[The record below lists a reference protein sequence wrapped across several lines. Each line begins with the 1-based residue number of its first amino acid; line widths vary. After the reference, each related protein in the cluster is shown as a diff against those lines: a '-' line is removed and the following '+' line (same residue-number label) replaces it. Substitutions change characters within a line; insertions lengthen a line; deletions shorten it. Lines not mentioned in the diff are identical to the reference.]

1 MKLQHSRKLL
11 AMAVLAA
18 IAGPVLAADQD
29 QLRTQDQTKTQDQ
42 LLTQDQINKMPD
54 QQIYGSQ
61 LMTQQERD
69 AYRNKM
75 RSAKTYEEQQRIRN
89 EHHEQ
94 MKVRAKE
101 RGVTLPDAP
110 PAGHGPGMGP
120 GPGGGMGPGGGGGM
134 GPGGG
139 GMGPGGGGR
148 Y

>member
-1 MKLQHSRKLL
+1 MKRRLIQGAIL
-11 AMAVLAA
+11 ALMATGVSLP
-18 IAGPVLAADQD
+18 ILAADQ
-29 QLRTQDQTKTQDQ
+29 TKAQDPM
-42 LLTQDQINKMPD
+42 LTQDQINKMPD

-69 AYRNKM
+69 AHRNKM
-75 RSAKTYEEQQRIRN
+75 RSAKTHEEQQRIRN

-110 PAGHGPGMGP
+110 PAGRGPGMGP
-120 GPGGGMGPGGGGGM
+120 GPGGGMGPGGGG
-134 GPGGG
+134 
-139 GMGPGGGGR
+139 R

>member
-1 MKLQHSRKLL
+1 MKPRYSWKFLL
-11 AMAVLAA
+11 AAVLAA
-18 IAGPVLAADQD
+18 IAGTAVAADQD
-29 QLRTQDQTKTQDQ
+29 QLRTQDQM
-42 LLTQDQINKMPD
+42 LTQDQINKMPD

-69 AYRNKM
+69 AHRNKM

-120 GPGGGMGPGGGGGM
+120 GPGGGMGPGGGGGK
-134 GPGGG
+134 
-139 GMGPGGGGR
+139 